1 MGTKEYSSRKRHTHH
16 RWPGKL
22 HLISRDDV
30 PSAKVLLTEILS
42 ASTPRGRSWYVE
54 RQPIGGRIILITTS
68 DVATL
73 TPGYAAYAASKV
85 AVETMTKIVAKELKG
100 TRFTANCVAPGPI
113 ATDMFFVGKSEELI
127 KRMVDACPMGRLGE
141 PKDVTQ
147 LVGFLSTARSSGSL
161 VGLVLDLSYRSHSL
175 SPL

>member
-30 PSAKVLLTEILS
+30 PSAKFLLTEILS
-42 ASTPRGRSWYVE
+42 ALTPR
-54 RQPIGGRIILITTS
+54 GRIILITTS
-68 DVATL
+68 AVATL

-113 ATDMFFVGKSEELI
+113 ATSMFFAGKAKS
-127 KRMVDACPMGRLGE
+127 
-141 PKDVTQ
+141 
-147 LVGFLSTARSSGSL
+147 
-161 VGLVLDLSYRSHSL
+161 
-175 SPL
+175 